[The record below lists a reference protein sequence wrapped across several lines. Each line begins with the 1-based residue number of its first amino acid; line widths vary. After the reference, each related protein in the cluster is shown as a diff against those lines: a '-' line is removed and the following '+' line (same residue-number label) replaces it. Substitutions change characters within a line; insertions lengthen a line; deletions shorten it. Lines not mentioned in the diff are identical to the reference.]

1 MEELYQLDL
10 NSIYHNMVQCYVL
23 IYETNPFQVGFSSL
37 YYTLCFEEFTN
48 WTLYIYTLGTASF

>member
-48 WTLYIYTLGTASF
+48 